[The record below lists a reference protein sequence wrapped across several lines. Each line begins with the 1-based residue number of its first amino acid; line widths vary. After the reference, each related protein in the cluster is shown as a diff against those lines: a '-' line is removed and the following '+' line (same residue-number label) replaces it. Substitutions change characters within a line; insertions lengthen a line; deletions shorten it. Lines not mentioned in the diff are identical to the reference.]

1 MTRRNALDRLR
12 NNPQDP
18 ISSIPLAQRRRRSNR
33 SWDQVHR
40 GISYFIPMSLNEQAR
55 VIRAAILA
63 LAQNH
68 ITNTSNVAASLI
80 TFSLTHVR
88 QGKLLVEAHPNADRR
103 KMILIWEEVKERPQK
118 IPQPIKR
125 IEKDKTKE
133 LYLNYRWGR
142 DVDTQIK
149 SLAGEAISPGEVV
162 VFLLN
167 YALAAYKR
175 GRLKLKEEAVVVT
188 QKVRSTG

>member
-1 MTRRNALDRLR
+1 MMARRNALDRLR

-40 GISYFIPMSLNEQAR
+40 GISYFIPISLNEQAKD
-55 VIRAAILA
+55 IRAAILA

-68 ITNTSNVAASLI
+68 ITNTSSVATALI
-80 TFSLTHVR
+80 EFSLTHVH
-88 QGKLLVEAHPNADRR
+88 QGKLVVEARPDANRR
-103 KMILIWEEVKERPQK
+103 KMALIWEEVNVRPQK
-118 IPQPIKR
+118 IQQSIKR
-125 IEKDKTKE
+125 AVKDKTQDM
-133 LYLNYRWGR
+133 YLNYRWSR

-149 SLAGEAISPGEVV
+149 GLAGEAISPGEVV
-162 VFLLN
+162 IFLLS

-175 GRLKLKEEAVVVT
+175 GRLRLKEEAAVAIQSVT
-188 QKVRSTG
+188 ST

>member
-1 MTRRNALDRLR
+1 
-12 NNPQDP
+12 
-18 ISSIPLAQRRRRSNR
+18 
-33 SWDQVHR
+33 
-40 GISYFIPMSLNEQAR
+40 MSLNEQAR

-88 QGKLLVEAHPNADRR
+88 QGKLVVEAHPNADRR

-175 GRLKLKEEAVVVT
+175 GRLKLKEEAAVVT
-188 QKVRSTG
+188 QKVRSIG

>member
-12 NNPQDP
+12 NNPQNP
-18 ISSIPLAQRRRRSNR
+18 IAFIPLAQGRKRSNR
-33 SWDQVHR
+33 TWDQVHH
-40 GISYFIPMSLNEQAR
+40 GISYFIPAPLNEQAKE
-55 VIRAAILA
+55 IRTAILA

-68 ITNTSNVAASLI
+68 ITNTSSIATALI
-80 TFSLTHVR
+80 SFSLTHVR
-88 QGKLLVEAHPNADRR
+88 QGKLVVEPHPNANSR
-103 KMILIWEEVKERPQK
+103 KLALIWEEVNERPQK

-125 IEKDKTKE
+125 VAKDKTKDMF
-133 LYLNYRWGR
+133 LNYRWGR

-149 SLAGEAISPGEVV
+149 SLAGDAISPGEVV

-175 GRLKLKEEAVVVT
+175 GRLMLKEEDAMVT
-188 QKVRSTG
+188 HKEGPT